1 VVHKFLTTQCKNYV
15 RNSQRWA
22 RGISEK
28 GGPEATASFASPNIH
43 PWTCLHPYRVHHP
56 PATSYGVSRFPA
68 REINGTVFIDL
79 TVAYG
84 TAWHCN
90 LTCKLLKLLCDSHML
105 GIIIEL
111 VKNLGFTLVTSSSKR
126 SRLQGLKND
135 DQLGS
140 VLAMAP
146 FRHLL
151 LWLANYSFQDICIRW
166 WHGCCA
172 C

>member
-1 VVHKFLTTQCKNYV
+1 M
-15 RNSQRWA
+15 
-22 RGISEK
+22 
-28 GGPEATASFASPNIH
+28 
-43 PWTCLHPYRVHHP
+43 
-56 PATSYGVSRFPA
+56 
-68 REINGTVFIDL
+68 FIDL

-90 LTCKLLKLLCDSHML
+90 LTCKLLKLLCDNHML
-105 GIIIEL
+105 GIIMEL

-151 LWLANYSFQDICIRW
+151 L
-166 WHGCCA
+166 
-172 C
+172 